1 MQALREPCDAGVVLS
16 GQGEAPC
23 GRAAEPWVLAAT
35 ILGSSMAFIDGT
47 AVNVALPALQTH
59 LGATVAEVQWV
70 VEAYTLFLSA
80 LLLVGGALGDR
91 YGRRRVFLLGVAGFA
106 LASAACGFAATA
118 GQLIAAR
125 AVQGIAA
132 AFLVPG
138 SLALLSASFEDN
150 RRGRAIGTWSGF
162 SAITA
167 AVGPLL
173 GGWLIDHA
181 SWRWVFFLNLPLALA
196 VLVIALRFVPESRDP
211 QAARKPDIAGALL
224 VTLGLCGLT
233 FGLIESSRLGWRDPL
248 VLATLVLGAL
258 ALVGFLRV
266 EARVPDPM
274 MPLSLFRS
282 RTFAGA
288 NLLTLWLYAGLGG
301 SLFFLPFELI
311 QVRGYSAT
319 AAGAALLP
327 FILLMFLLS
336 RWSGGLVDRYGA
348 RRPLILGPAVAAAGF
363 ALFAIP
369 GLEGGYWT
377 GTFPAV
383 VVLGLGMAISVAP
396 LTTTVMGSV
405 DERHTGIASGIN
417 NAVSRAAG
425 LLAIAVLG
433 VVMLALFSRGLER
446 RLALLELPPEIRQ
459 AVEERRGDLAG
470 LEIPPSLDEPARARI
485 RSAVKEAFL
494 DGFRGVMLTASGL
507 ALLASLSAWWWI
519 GREPGL
525 RPSRGLQRLSPSQE
539 PHPLDPPLPS
549 HTHPPGEGEA
559 PNPRLFRD
567 FGWWRPL
574 SRVEGCA
581 MGEGDGG

>member
-1 MQALREPCDAGVVLS
+1 MQVLKEPCAEGVVHS
-16 GQGEAPC
+16 GRSGAPC

-70 VEAYTLFLSA
+70 VEAYTLFLSS

-91 YGRRRVFLLGVAGFA
+91 FGRRRIFLLGVAGFA
-106 LASAACGFAATA
+106 LASVACGLAASP

-138 SLALLSASFEDN
+138 SLALLSATFEER

-167 AVGPLL
+167 AFGPLL
-173 GGWLIDHA
+173 GGWLVDHA
-181 SWRWVFFLNLPLALA
+181 SWRWVFFLNLPLAVA
-196 VLVIALRFVPESRDP
+196 VLVIALRYVPESRDP
-211 QAARKPDIAGALL
+211 QASGKLDAAGALL
-224 VTLGLCGLT
+224 ATLGLCGLT
-233 FGLIESSRLGWRDPL
+233 FGLIESSRLGWGDPL

-258 ALVGFLRV
+258 ALAAFLWV
-266 EARVPDPM
+266 EARAPAPM

-282 RTFAGA
+282 RMFAGA
-288 NLLTLWLYAGLGG
+288 NLLTLWLYAALGG
-301 SLFFLPFELI
+301 ALFFLPFHLI

-319 AAGAALLP
+319 AAGGALLP
-327 FILLMFLLS
+327 FVLLMFLLS

-348 RRPLILGPAVAAAGF
+348 RRPLILGPAVAAVGF
-363 ALFAIP
+363 ALFAVP
-369 GLEGGYWT
+369 GLRGGYWT
-377 GTFPAV
+377 EVFPAL

-405 DERHTGIASGIN
+405 GERHSGIASGIN

-425 LLAIAVLG
+425 LLAVAALG
-433 VVMLALFSRGLER
+433 VPLSETAREEGFRVVMLA
-446 RLALLELPPEIRQ
+446 
-459 AVEERRGDLAG
+459 
-470 LEIPPSLDEPARARI
+470 
-485 RSAVKEAFL
+485 
-494 DGFRGVMLTASGL
+494 ASGL

-519 GREPGL
+519 TPPNRSH
-525 RPSRGLQRLSPSQE
+525 PSPA
-539 PHPLDPPLPS
+539 D
-549 HTHPPGEGEA
+549 A
-559 PNPRLFRD
+559 PR
-567 FGWWRPL
+567 
-574 SRVEGCA
+574 
-581 MGEGDGG
+581 

>member
-1 MQALREPCDAGVVLS
+1 MQVLREPCDEGVALAGRGVV
-16 GQGEAPC
+16 PC

-91 YGRRRVFLLGVAGFA
+91 FGRRRLFLLGIAGFA
-106 LASAACGFAATA
+106 LASVGCGLAATA

-132 AFLVPG
+132 ALLVPG
-138 SLALLSASFEDN
+138 SLALLSSSFDQD

-167 AVGPLL
+167 AIGPLL
-173 GGWLIDHA
+173 GGWLIDNA

-196 VLVIALRFVPESRDP
+196 VLVITLRFVPESRD
-211 QAARKPDIAGALL
+211 AEASGKLDSAGALL
-224 VTLGLCGLT
+224 VTLGLGGLT

-248 VLATLVLGAL
+248 VIGTLGLGLL

-266 EARVPDPM
+266 EARAPAPM

-288 NLLTLWLYAGLGG
+288 NLLTFWLYAALGG
-301 SLFFLPFELI
+301 SLFFLPFHLI
-311 QVRGYSAT
+311 QVRGYTAT

-327 FILLMFLLS
+327 FVLLMFLLS

-348 RRPLILGPAVAAAGF
+348 RRPLILGPAVAAGGF
-363 ALFAIP
+363 ALFAVP
-369 GLEGGYWT
+369 GLDGGGYWT
-377 GTFPAV
+377 EIFPAV
-383 VVLGLGMAISVAP
+383 VILGLGMAISVAP

-405 DERHTGIASGIN
+405 EERHAGIASGIN

-433 VVMLALFSRGLER
+433 VVMLGLFGRELER
-446 RLALLELPPEIRQ
+446 RMAQLALPPAARQ
-459 AVEERRGDLAG
+459 AVESQSSELAA
-470 LEIPPSLDEPARARI
+470 LEIPSALAEPVRARV
-485 RSAVKEAFL
+485 RSAVNTAFVE
-494 DGFRGVMLTASGL
+494 GFRGVMLTAAGL
-507 ALLASLSAWWWI
+507 ALLASLSAWWLI
-519 GREPGL
+519 AAAPAGR
-525 RPSRGLQRLSPSQE
+525 
-539 PHPLDPPLPS
+539 
-549 HTHPPGEGEA
+549 TPPG
-559 PNPRLFRD
+559 
-567 FGWWRPL
+567 RPGRG
-574 SRVEGCA
+574 SGAR
-581 MGEGDGG
+581 